1 MQEVFEDQE
10 PLEDCVKRNKTRNTN
25 LERRFKAKMAVAKK
39 CNVNYV
45 VDATFKPDE
54 LDYLRGI
61 PGLSVTK
68 NKSQKGLPGRRSWRI
83 SW

>member
-1 MQEVFEDQE
+1 MQEVLDDNE
-10 PLEDCVKRNKTRNTN
+10 PLEDFVKRCKTRNVK
-25 LERRFKAKMAVAKK
+25 LERRFKAMMTLAHK

-54 LDYLRGI
+54 LDYLRRI

-68 NKSQKGLPGRRSWRI
+68 NKSQKGLPGRRAWRI